1 MCFVFCYRISKGL
14 DISEIDFYQKWGGD
28 KVNLKDEK
36 KFIKVFGFGFN
47 IWTKHDSAKFA
58 AEPYIKSWDED
69 SPHFI
74 IKLEL
79 LHREYIHIHDEMQVV
94 LDKSYVQPYTCSKS
108 EKCRFETRNKSK
120 LDRHEKACSDKTVI
134 RYKQK
139 CFGNQTNARKDLI
152 DAGIIYPNDSSH
164 KRFIAFDIESLN
176 VTDSKRAYSK
186 TILHGVQKVVSI
198 GYYANFGDYKDV
210 IVRKDMTN
218 DSGLKL
224 VKTFLEKMKEL
235 QTRHFEK
242 IPSKLKDEFTR
253 CKEELKKDSLSVEI
267 RNRYGKRLWYI
278 KSIMCLKIVG
288 FNSSGYDLP
297 VLLNAIIEVVGP
309 GNIKIIKKGNS
320 IFDLRVDM
328 LCFRD
333 CMNYRRGL

>member
-1 MCFVFCYRISKGL
+1 MFCIFLRISKGFE
-14 DISEIDFYQKWGGD
+14 ISDIDFYQQWGQD
-28 KVNLKDEK
+28 KVHFKDEK
-36 KFIKVFGFGFN
+36 KFVKVFGFGFN
-47 IWTKHDSAKFA
+47 LWTKHDSAKFT
-58 AEPYIKSWDED
+58 AELFLKSWIED

-74 IKLEL
+74 IKSEILNQG
-79 LHREYIHIHDEMQVV
+79 YIHIHDEMQVV
-94 LDKSYVQPYTCSKS
+94 LDESYVQSSTCSKS
-108 EKCRFETRNKSK
+108 EKCRFETRNKHK

-139 CFGNQTNARKDLI
+139 CFGNQNTVRKELI
-152 DAGIIYPNDSSH
+152 EEGIICPDDSSH
-164 KRFIAFDIESLN
+164 KRFISFDIESLN

-253 CKEELKKDSLSVEI
+253 CKEELKKDSLSVEM
-267 RNRYGKRLWYI
+267 RSRYGKRLWYI

-309 GNIKIIKKGNS
+309 GNIRIIKKGNS